1 MYYLILF
8 LTISSV
14 PNAGKS
20 TFLDAVTNA
29 RPKIAPYAFTTIIP
43 NLGVC
48 EISGG
53 KKNGGDSMIIADIP
67 GLVEGA
73 HKGIGLGRSF
83 LRHIERCF
91 MIVHII
97 NGDSSDPV
105 GDYLAINRELKLFSP
120 VLASKPQVV
129 VLNKIDLE
137 NVSRLSQ
144 DIQTKLSKVMSHKRL
159 LTISAS
165 NKVGVDE
172 VITRTYSFLQKL
184 KLDEDR
190 QKSNGINLSELDPE
204 RLIDINNIDHVM

>member
-1 MYYLILF
+1 
-8 LTISSV
+8 
-14 PNAGKS
+14 
-20 TFLDAVTNA
+20 
-29 RPKIAPYAFTTIIP
+29 
-43 NLGVC
+43 
-48 EISGG
+48 
-53 KKNGGDSMIIADIP
+53 MIIADIP

-144 DIQTKLSKVMSHKRL
+144 DIQIKLSKVMSHKRL

-190 QKSNGINLSELDPE
+190 QKNNGINLSELDPE

>member
-1 MYYLILF
+1 
-8 LTISSV
+8 
-14 PNAGKS
+14 
-20 TFLDAVTNA
+20 
-29 RPKIAPYAFTTIIP
+29 
-43 NLGVC
+43 
-48 EISGG
+48 
-53 KKNGGDSMIIADIP
+53 MIIADIP

-83 LRHIERCF
+83 LRHIERCL
-91 MIVHII
+91 MIVHIV

-129 VLNKIDLE
+129 VLNKIDLV
-137 NVSRLSQ
+137 NVSKLSQ
-144 DIQTKLSKVMSHKRL
+144 DILTKLSKVMSHKRL

-184 KLDEDR
+184 KLDENL
-190 QKSNGINLSELDPE
+190 QKDNLKKNDVTNLNELDPE
-204 RLIDINNIDHVM
+204 RLIDIDNIDHVM